1 MRRPVVRG
9 RTITPII
16 HCPRSPETYPT
27 FSVESVG
34 LAAPGR
40 PRVRPDKPPACASTL
55 IKLFATISSRSRGGG
70 ELIDGDWTSFG
81 KKFSRLVYMVYII
94 SRKRGNFNPKNEKS
108 LKDRLRNYE
117 IVREIDLD
125 R

>member
-1 MRRPVVRG
+1 
-9 RTITPII
+9 
-16 HCPRSPETYPT
+16 
-27 FSVESVG
+27 
-34 LAAPGR
+34 
-40 PRVRPDKPPACASTL
+40 
-55 IKLFATISSRSRGGG
+55 
-70 ELIDGDWTSFG
+70 
-81 KKFSRLVYMVYII
+81 MVYII